1 MEKIIKIVNSS
12 WFKAAAVAGIGIL
25 FILEK
30 HLLYAGFAFGFA
42 VREFLVSLK
51 PKCEICKK

>member
-1 MEKIIKIVNSS
+1 MEKIIKIVNSN
-12 WFKAAAVAGIGIL
+12 WFKAAAVAGIGVL

-30 HLLYAGFAFGFA
+30 HPLYASFAFGFA
-42 VREFLVSLK
+42 IREFVVSLK